1 MWSFPRVSEQ
11 VLKFAMFDYTE
22 AYLFNMCH
30 VKALNSDILHQN
42 NDWHRGKFILI
53 NKRTEFYSFILLFE
67 MKWKISVQN
76 GNNLIQKQQKLGT

>member
-1 MWSFPRVSEQ
+1 MT
-11 VLKFAMFDYTE
+11 D
-22 AYLFNMCH
+22 
-30 VKALNSDILHQN
+30 
-42 NDWHRGKFILI
+42 RGKFILI